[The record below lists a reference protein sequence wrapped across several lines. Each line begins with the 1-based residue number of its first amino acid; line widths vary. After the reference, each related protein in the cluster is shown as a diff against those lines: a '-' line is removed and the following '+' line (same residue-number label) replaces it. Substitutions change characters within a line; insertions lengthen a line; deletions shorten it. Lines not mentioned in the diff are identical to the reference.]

1 MADDSPTRHEKPSL
15 PSPPGGSWLTIVR
28 HSLSGAQYDFT
39 RGSISRGIVLL
50 AIPMVLE
57 MGMESLFAVVDVYF
71 VARLG
76 SEAVAAVGL
85 TESVLSILYSVAYG
99 LSMSVTAMV
108 ARRTGEGDMDGAA
121 VVTAQAIGL
130 GILLAV
136 LIAIPGIFGG
146 RGILSL
152 MGASPAVQD
161 IGSGYTRILL
171 GSNVVIVLLF
181 LNNAV
186 FRGAGDA
193 SIAMRSL
200 TLANGINIVLDPCLI
215 FGWGPFP
222 ELGLSGAAV
231 ATTIGRGTAVLY
243 QFYALSV
250 GTGRVRLTGKALHFD
265 PRAMWRLVRISL
277 GGIGQF
283 MIATASWVALVRIVA
298 PFGAAAVAGYTV
310 AIRILLF
317 TILPAWG
324 LSNAAATLTGQN
336 LGAGHPE
343 RAQKS
348 VWLTGAYNM
357 TFMIVVSL
365 VMLVFPEQLMRL
377 ITHEP
382 EVVRIGSQCLR
393 ILSIGYPFFAWGM
406 VMVQAFN
413 GAGDTVTPTWLNLIA
428 FWMLEIPLAY
438 ALALQVGWGPAGV
451 FWAIVLAESTLTV
464 MSLIVFRRG
473 RWKKA
478 VA

>member
-1 MADDSPTRHEKPSL
+1 MSEVPPEHHQLPPPPT
-15 PSPPGGSWLTIVR
+15 GSWLTTVR
-28 HSLSGAQYDFT
+28 KALSGAQYDYT
-39 RGSISRGIVLL
+39 RGSIPRGIVLL
-50 AIPMVLE
+50 AIPMILE

-85 TESVLSILYSVAYG
+85 TESVLTILYAIAFG

-108 ARRTGEGDMDGAA
+108 ARRIGEGNETAAA
-121 VVTAQAIGL
+121 VATVQAVGL
-130 GILLAV
+130 GVLLALAV
-136 LIAIPGIFGG
+136 AVVGIFGG
-146 RGILSL
+146 RGILDL
-152 MGASPAVQD
+152 MGASLEVQD
-161 IGSGYTRILL
+161 IGSSYTRLLL
-171 GSNVVIVLLF
+171 GTNVVIVLLF

-215 FGWGPFP
+215 FGLGPFP
-222 ELGLSGAAV
+222 EMGLTGAAL

-243 QFYALSV
+243 QFYALT
-250 GTGRVRLTGKALHFD
+250 GKAGRVRLTPQVLRFD
-265 PRAMWRLVRISL
+265 PKAMWRLVRISM

-283 MIATASWVALVRIVA
+283 LIATASWVALVRIVS

-310 AIRILLF
+310 GIRILLF

-343 RAQKS
+343 RAERS
-348 VWLTGAYNM
+348 VYLTGVYNM
-357 TFMIVVSL
+357 SF
-365 VMLVFPEQLMRL
+365 MLVVATVMIAFPEFLMRL
-377 ITHEP
+377 ITDEP

-393 ILSIGYPFFAWGM
+393 ILSIGYPFYAWGM

-413 GAGDTVTPTWLNLIA
+413 GSGDTITPTWLNFIA
-428 FWMLEIPLAY
+428 FWMLEIPLAWI
-438 ALALQVGWGPAGV
+438 LAMQIGWGPTGV
-451 FWAIVLAESTLTV
+451 FWAIVIAESTLTV
-464 MSLIVFRRG
+464 LSLIVFRRG
-473 RWKKA
+473 RWKRA